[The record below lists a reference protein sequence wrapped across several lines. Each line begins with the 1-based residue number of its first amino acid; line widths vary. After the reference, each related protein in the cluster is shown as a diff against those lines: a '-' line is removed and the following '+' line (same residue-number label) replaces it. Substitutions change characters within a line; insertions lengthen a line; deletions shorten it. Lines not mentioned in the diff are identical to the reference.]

1 MALPRSPVTCHVL
14 DSSFGK
20 PAEDIGVFLEKFNF
34 DTSAFDMLGKG
45 TTNEQGRCE
54 TLLDPNHQLKPG
66 LYKLTFQT
74 GDYFVATKR
83 DSFYP
88 VIDITFHIAKDEHY
102 HIPLLLSPWSYT
114 TYRGS

>member
-1 MALPRSPVTCHVL
+1 MTSSRPPVTCHVL
-14 DSSFGK
+14 DSSIGK
-20 PAEDIGVFLEKFNF
+20 PAADIGVFLEQFNF
-34 DTSAFDMLGKG
+34 ETSTFDTLGKG
-45 TTNEQGRCE
+45 TTNQDGRCE
-54 TLLDPNHQLKPG
+54 TLLDPDHKLKRG

-88 VIDITFHIAKDEHY
+88 VIDITFHVAKEEHY
-102 HIPLLLSPWSYT
+102 HVPLLLSPWSYT